1 MIKLFKDKSE
11 SKAIASAIDFFQ
23 NGSFQENQSYIRLL
37 AKGQSVRLNGFSFT
51 RENYCYVVW
60 KNDPDPRYKGQDL
73 FKVVPRFKLII
84 KQIVKILE
92 TQSWT
97 YV

>member
-37 AKGQSVRLNGFSFT
+37 AKGQSVR
-51 RENYCYVVW
+51 
-60 KNDPDPRYKGQDL
+60 
-73 FKVVPRFKLII
+73 
-84 KQIVKILE
+84 
-92 TQSWT
+92 
-97 YV
+97 